1 MTFNKCLFNYIKSHK
16 LICTLLLI
24 FIIFSSL
31 SVLIPPLI
39 LSYLV
44 DNIIVNK
51 ETSKVFIFSFIYM
64 SSSILIYLLSY
75 IEQLI
80 LVTVSH
86 DIEYDLR
93 NELLKKVHRIDYL
106 TLSNLDSGLIETHF
120 SSDVDSISLLVSEG
134 VISLLID
141 SIKIISILVSIFIY
155 SFYFGIFVLL
165 VLPVIF
171 SFTLYIKKKMF
182 KTLKETKTIESLVN
196 NNILETI
203 DNIATIKTYRI
214 FNVIKDKFKNIILKH
229 YSSQT
234 KSSQFDAFFSPVI
247 NILKYLLIS
256 LLIALSCLHGDT
268 FTFSCGMVVALI
280 DLLTSLFTPLESLS
294 MEIQTIQKSSSSISR
309 INEFLSLKEND
320 KQIINSINLNE
331 INLRFNDVSF
341 GYKDQEL
348 VIDNFNL
355 ELNNNDKLIIKGR
368 TGAGKSTLFK
378 LSYGLIKP
386 ISGNVTI
393 NNKDVY
399 LFTDD
404 LKSKLF
410 STLSQD
416 VFFTGGTIKEE
427 LTLLNDIVESR
438 IYNCLKEV
446 GLARITDLNKEFKIE
461 EYSKGELVLIN
472 IVRVLL
478 RDCPI
483 LLLDEFNAHIDLNVV
498 DKVTEFINKYAQ
510 NKMIISIN
518 HYSVRI
524 KYAKELELN
533 KITRDNI

>member
-1 MTFNKCLFNYIKSHK
+1 MTFYKCLFNYIKSHK
-16 LICTLLLI
+16 FICILLLI
-24 FIIFSSL
+24 FILFSSL

-39 LSYLV
+39 LRYLV

-51 ETSKVFIFSFIYM
+51 ETSKVFIFSFIYT

-80 LVTVSH
+80 LVIVSH
-86 DIEYDLR
+86 DIEYNLR

-171 SFTLYIKKKMF
+171 LFTLYIKKKMF
-182 KTLKETKTIESLVN
+182 KTLKETKRLESLVN

-203 DNIATIKTYRI
+203 DNITTIKTYRI
-214 FNVIKDKFKNIILKH
+214 FNVIKEKFKDIILKH

-247 NILKYLLIS
+247 NILKYLLIT
-256 LLIALSCLHGDT
+256 LLIVLSCLYGDT
-268 FTFSCGMVVALI
+268 FAFSCGMVVSLI

-294 MEIQTIQKSSSSISR
+294 MEIQTIQKSASSISR
-309 INEFLSLKEND
+309 INEFFSLKEND
-320 KQIINSINLNE
+320 KQTIDSIDLND
-331 INLRFNDVSF
+331 IKLRFNDVSF

-348 VIDNFNL
+348 VINNFNL

-378 LSYGLIKP
+378 LSFGLIKP
-386 ISGNVTI
+386 NRGNVAI
-393 NNKDVY
+393 NDKDVY

-410 STLSQD
+410 SIFLQD

-427 LTLLNDIVESR
+427 LTLLNDIEESR

-446 GLARITDLNKEFKIE
+446 GLVRINDLNKEFKIE
-461 EYSKGELVLIN
+461 EYSKGELVLFN

-483 LLLDEFNAHIDLNVV
+483 LLLDEFNAHIDLKVV
-498 DKVTEFINKYAQ
+498 DKVTEFINKYGK

-518 HYSVRI
+518 HYSVGI
-524 KYAKELELN
+524 KDAKELEIK
-533 KITRDNI
+533 KIT

>member
-1 MTFNKCLFNYIKSHK
+1 MTFYKCVFNYIKNHK

-39 LSYLV
+39 LRYLV

-51 ETSKVFIFSFIYM
+51 ETSKVFIISFIYM
-64 SSSILIYLLSY
+64 SSSLLIYLLSY

-80 LVTVSH
+80 LVIVSH
-86 DIEYDLR
+86 DIEYDLK

-120 SSDVDSISLLVSEG
+120 SSDVDSVSLLVSDG

-155 SFYFGIFVLL
+155 SLYFGIFVLL

-171 SFTLYIKKKMF
+171 LFTLYIKKKMF
-182 KTLKETKTIESLVN
+182 KTLKETKKLESLVN
-196 NNILETI
+196 NNVLETI
-203 DNIATIKTYRI
+203 DNITTIKTYRI
-214 FNVIKDKFKNIILKH
+214 FKVIKDKFKNIILKH

-256 LLIALSCLHGDT
+256 LLIVLSCLYGDT
-268 FTFSCGMVVALI
+268 FIFSCGTVVALI

-386 ISGNVTI
+386 ISGKVTI

-427 LTLLNDIVESR
+427 LTLLNDIEESR
-438 IYNCLKEV
+438 IYNCLKDV
-446 GLARITDLNKEFKIE
+446 GLTRINDLNKEFKIE

-518 HYSVRI
+518 HYSVGI